1 MSLFSRLA
9 VGAAVLWCGGVLF
22 AQAPNELEQNRLF
35 RQADVILK
43 DAPDALKAIAVDK
56 KNGDLKR
63 YNALR
68 VAQDLAGKKSDLV
81 YYSVP
86 ALSNVQYLP
95 DQYPVDGTALCSLDI
110 VMCRGEFEPGS
121 LLLYSAKD
129 VEKVQLTVT
138 DL

>member
-9 VGAAVLWCGGVLF
+9 VGATVLWCGGVLF

-86 ALSNVQYLP
+86 V
-95 DQYPVDGTALCSLDI
+95 DQFDYKRCPADQK
-110 VMCRGEFEPGS
+110 RG
-121 LLLYSAKD
+121 LKRNRQ
-129 VEKVQLTVT
+129 VK
-138 DL
+138 